1 MPSGTFELICARFGD
16 ESGTADGRV
25 LDAERER
32 MPIRRRLTTAL
43 TITALSAFGAHANS
57 PRFGR
62 NYGEWSA
69 LSESSKSAYAVGAFD
84 ALTLPDSSAETAADS
99 RGLSACAAADGFT
112 PKILAGLIDAR
123 YAAHPEEWSAGAA
136 SALTAALI
144 DTYGTQM
151 DSERRRSGLS
161 PLTPYP

>member
-1 MPSGTFELICARFGD
+1 MPMRC
-16 ESGTADGRV
+16 
-25 LDAERER
+25 
-32 MPIRRRLTTAL
+32 RLTMTL
-43 TITALSAFGAHANS
+43 TIAALSAFGAHADS

-69 LSESSKSAYAVGAFD
+69 LSEPSKSAYAAGAFD

-99 RGLSACAAADGFT
+99 RGLSACAATDGLT

-136 SALTAALI
+136 SALIAALI
-144 DTYGTQM
+144 DTCGTKM
-151 DSERRRSGLS
+151 DSERHRSGLS
-161 PLTPYP
+161 PLTSHP